1 MAQMPNPEFDIAPCG
16 EGYII
21 EVRWPDSTIERMPGL
36 FSTEQA
42 AHDCLASES
51 FIRWLRERSLIRCQ
65 DIDE

>member
-1 MAQMPNPEFDIAPCG
+1 MAQMPHPEFDIAPRG

-21 EVRWPDSTIERMPGL
+21 EVRWPDSTIEQMPGL

-42 AHDCLASES
+42 AQDCLASES
-51 FIRWLRERSLIRCQ
+51 FIRWLRERSLNRRQ